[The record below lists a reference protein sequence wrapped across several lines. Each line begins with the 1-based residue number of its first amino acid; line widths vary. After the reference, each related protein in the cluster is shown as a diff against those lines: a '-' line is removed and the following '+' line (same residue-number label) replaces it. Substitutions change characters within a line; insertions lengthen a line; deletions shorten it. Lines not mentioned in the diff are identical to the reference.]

1 MARKSKLAERNP
13 RLAAIAT
20 LLLSEMIVIEKKRD
34 DCMLMGFGESG
45 APPEQLAM
53 LQDQMDQLAECQVA
67 LKHLDRLG
75 TTRKAPQP
83 RPAQQ
88 LVCGHCGETTN
99 TVGDT
104 MYKCSACGRTNL
116 VP

>member
-1 MARKSKLAERNP
+1 
-13 RLAAIAT
+13 
-20 LLLSEMIVIEKKRD
+20 
-34 DCMLMGFGESG
+34 MLMGFGESG

-75 TTRKAPQP
+75 APRPTQP
-83 RPAQQ
+83 RN

-99 TVGDT
+99 TVGDA

>member
-34 DCMLMGFGESG
+34 DCLLMGFGESG

-53 LQDQMDQLAECQVA
+53 LMEQMDQLAECQVA

-75 TTRKAPQP
+75 TTSKAPQP
-83 RPAQQ
+83 SLVAS

-99 TVGDT
+99 TSEDA
-104 MYKCSACGRTNL
+104 MFQCSGCGRTNL